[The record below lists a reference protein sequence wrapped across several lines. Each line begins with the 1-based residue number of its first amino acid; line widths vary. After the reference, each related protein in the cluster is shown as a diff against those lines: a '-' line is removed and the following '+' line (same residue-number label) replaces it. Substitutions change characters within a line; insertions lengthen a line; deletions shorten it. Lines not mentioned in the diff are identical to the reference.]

1 MRRILTGNDR
11 KAKLIQAKLPKYDG
25 SGALLNGTLYYGR
38 YSEGCYYIF
47 ILFLSHQV
55 KFAKIQDQEV
65 RRCLRCC
72 AFLFGFT
79 WARSAMP
86 YVSRDGRLVF
96 VPADASSISDR
107 SVILETLASRKRSI
121 ELLSGRGRSPH
132 PHDGSQWDD
141 RDGPSAF
148 ESAAIV
154 STVPEFAGHGAPA
167 HSAAC
172 AIVDASGV
180 STVACAPNAAG
191 DGPEGA
197 AMGVGSVAEPAGQ
210 RGQRVMPP
218 PEAVAPEAS
227 QGVSF
232 AGGVHLH
239 INAQHEQ
246 ASMASWLSRGYEG
259 RLCTLLVDM
268 CVTLEEVSPEAP
280 MDMIGVLSCPP
291 NSFGRHTALLVDRAG
306 SILQALARMRLPV
319 LRPPLST
326 ALVVVEQSFTLPPP
340 HPC

>member
-1 MRRILTGNDR
+1 M
-11 KAKLIQAKLPKYDG
+11 
-25 SGALLNGTLYYGR
+25 
-38 YSEGCYYIF
+38 
-47 ILFLSHQV
+47 
-55 KFAKIQDQEV
+55 
-65 RRCLRCC
+65 
-72 AFLFGFT
+72 
-79 WARSAMP
+79 
-86 YVSRDGRLVF
+86 LVF

-121 ELLSGRGRSPH
+121 ELLSEMGRSPH
-132 PHDGSQWDD
+132 PHDGSEWDD
-141 RDGPSAF
+141 RDRLSAI

-154 STVPEFAGHGAPA
+154 STVPEFAGHDALA

-180 STVACAPNAAG
+180 STVACAPNAVG
-191 DGPEGA
+191 DEPEGA
-197 AMGVGSVAEPAGQ
+197 ATGVGSVAEPAGQ
-210 RGQRVMPP
+210 MGQRVMPP
-218 PEAVAPEAS
+218 SEAVAPEAS
-227 QGVSF
+227 PSVSF

-319 LRPPLST
+319 LRPPPST

-340 HPC
+340 TFVSPHLIDRA